1 MAYLKA
7 NWPHVLLTLLGA
19 VASSAFALGFA
30 WAVLGGRVATAERRL
45 DEIDKAHV
53 AETGWQVQQ
62 HAASLT
68 SLQAEARAND
78 AQIAQINTR
87 LGVIDAKLDAIADTL
102 KARSAA
108 ARAEGSAGR

>member
-1 MAYLKA
+1 MRYLKA

-19 VASSAFALGFA
+19 AASSAFALGFA

-62 HAASLT
+62 HAASLAAIHT
-68 SLQAEARAND
+68 DVRATD
-78 AQIAQINTR
+78 TQIGQINTR
-87 LGVIDAKLDAIADTL
+87 LGVIDAKLDAIADAL
-102 KARSAA
+102 KVRAA
-108 ARAEGSAGR
+108 TR